1 MGGDMAAFDDN
12 GYEMPARATYPIPN
26 TNAATYSAL
35 GAKHKEPIL
44 IEGTISDDK
53 VGRTPLKGEFI
64 ISYGSENRDGDVTPG
79 YVVAVLDNDYS
90 PITSRYQQMKGNNRM
105 AADGRIVETSLRQA
119 DILYLPAPGSTMHVG
134 MFTALRDTIGVTG
147 IFGDKTTTTE
157 MTALPTGG
165 SGRYNGV
172 ANLEIHNEPTREG
185 FAYKGDMTADVAFNT
200 ASIRYQSDGMTKW
213 TDTSGPRS
221 ITVDG
226 TATYAANGEIN
237 GTFTASGS
245 GLREVSGHT
254 SGAFYGP
261 NGESIGLR
269 FGGVG
274 IAGGAI
280 MGQ

>member
-1 MGGDMAAFDDN
+1 MAAFDDN

-53 VGRTPLKGEFI
+53 VGRTPVKGEFI

-79 YVVAVLDNDYS
+79 YVVVDLDTEYS
-90 PITSRYQQMKGNNRM
+90 TITGRYQQGTGGNKII
-105 AADGRIVETSLRQA
+105 ADGRIVETTLRQA
-119 DILYLPAPGSTMHVG
+119 DVLYLPTPGSSMHVG
-134 MFTALRDTIGVTG
+134 MFTALEGGAGVTG
-147 IFGDKTTTTE
+147 IFGDKTTRAE
-157 MTALPTGG
+157 MADLPTQGAAQ
-165 SGRYNGV
+165 YAGV
-172 ANLEIHNEPTREG
+172 ANLELNNEPTREV
-185 FAYKGDMTADVAFNT
+185 FAYKGDMNANVAFNSG
-200 ASIRYQSDGMTKW
+200 SIRYQSDGMTSW
-213 TDTSGPRS
+213 TNSSGPRT

-226 TATYAANGEIN
+226 TATYAANGAVN
-237 GTFTASGS
+237 GTFTANGS
-245 GLREVSGHT
+245 GIGEVTGHT